1 MDFSRLKKRRR
12 GQIRAVDFVV
22 SLFLF
27 LLMLSQ
33 LILIIINVQNDVTE
47 SGIADITYEELDLF
61 GRQLLEQEGDLFWG
75 YQKNLPA
82 SFGLADS
89 TSKIPLSISAAKIAR
104 LVTGTKFPIS
114 GMTGYDMY
122 DYSTVKDIINLDQKH
137 NFLIGFSP
145 CLEVSVIV
153 STLNV
158 TANMVDVLV
167 TNYQDISISNAQVH
181 FYTIDLTNGDAI
193 LEGIA
198 STNSTG
204 EASEEYLIPNINDP
218 DSEHITFVI
227 VRKNALW
234 GVNWAYAKEGLPT
247 ERVTIGDESN
257 TTIWGGG
264 INSSSILI
272 SDSIEISDLPDNH
285 FLSLLYEDHSSNFV
299 NKTIDLGN
307 SYESN
312 ETISIPNNGLVFFL
326 SISRENNLFKVG
338 IGSYPAILDRDSVNG
353 IFYQVF
359 GPINPSE
366 NVKAML
372 SKIYP
377 IIVRGTLMRCQVTL
391 WSR

>member
-1 MDFSRLKKRRR
+1 MFFSSLKKRRR
-12 GQIRAVDFVV
+12 GQIRAVDFIV

-33 LILIIINVQNDVTE
+33 LILIIINVQNDVTK
-47 SGIADITYEELDLF
+47 SGIADISYEELDIL
-61 GRQLLEQEGDLFWG
+61 GRQLLEQEGDVFWG
-75 YQKNLPA
+75 YQKNLPN

-89 TSKIPLSISAAKIAR
+89 TSKIPLKLSAAKIAR
-104 LVTGTKFPIS
+104 LVTGTTFSIS
-114 GMTGYDMY
+114 GMTGYEMF
-122 DYSTVKDIINLDQKH
+122 DYSTVKDIIKLGQKY
-137 NFLIGFSP
+137 NFQLSFSP
-145 CLEVSVIV
+145 CLVVKVVV

-158 TANMVDVLV
+158 TANVVEVSV
-167 TNYQDISISNAQVH
+167 TNYQDISIYNAQVH

-193 LEGIA
+193 LEGIVL
-198 STNSTG
+198 TNSTG
-204 EASEEYLIPNINDP
+204 RASLDYLIPNINNP

-234 GVNWAYAKEGLPT
+234 GINWVYAKEDLPT
-247 ERVTIGDESN
+247 ERVTIGNESN

-272 SDSIEISDLPDNH
+272 SDSIEISDPPDSH
-285 FLSLLYEDHSSNFV
+285 FLSILYEDSSLNFI

-312 ETISIPNNGLVFFL
+312 KTISIPKNGLIFFL
-326 SISRENNLFKVG
+326 SIARENNLFKVG
-338 IGSYPAILDRDSVNG
+338 IGSYPAILDQDLVSG
-353 IFYQVF
+353 KFYRVF
-359 GPINPSE
+359 GQIDFGE
-366 NVKAML
+366 NVKAMI